1 MLKLSRRVITLA
13 LLFSG
18 CMVVSSTLSADEFLS
33 RLRNKKC
40 EPTVCTPAI
49 SPEVAACQT
58 AYEATHNSYVV
69 ARPIR
74 VCPTAI
80 QLSLEEPEGTCQL
93 MIFLASDCA
102 GSSFTINLPC
112 GTVAKMCQGG
122 QCIDPQGGAPGFVS
136 GMFQST
142 ISTNAFHN
150 LTISNNGIALRD
162 RSAVKLNVQAA
173 SVMIKN
179 ERVEK
184 VTIGGRSRSI
194 KFLEVEY
201 PSAGGSTASYGLG
214 FEVMAIDGDDDA
226 TDITETAVSGKS
238 AFVIKKVSGVS
249 KLYSVVLAR

>member
-1 MLKLSRRVITLA
+1 MLKLSRRILTLA
-13 LLFSG
+13 LFFSG

-33 RLRNKKC
+33 RLRNNEC
-40 EPTVCTPAI
+40 APAVCTPAI

-58 AYEATHNSYVV
+58 AYESTHNNYLV

-74 VCPTAI
+74 VCPTAL

-102 GSSFTINLPC
+102 SNSFTINLPC
-112 GTVAKMCQGG
+112 GTVAKMCQSG

-136 GMFQST
+136 GMYQST
-142 ISTNAFHN
+142 ISSNAFHN
-150 LTISNNGIALRD
+150 TTISNNGIALRD
-162 RSAVKLNVQAA
+162 RGAVKLNAQAA

-184 VTIGGRSRSI
+184 VTIGGRTRSI

-201 PSAGGSTASYGLG
+201 PSGGSTVSYGLG
-214 FEVMAIDGDDDA
+214 FEVIADSGDGAA

-249 KLYSVVLAR
+249 KLYSVVLAQ